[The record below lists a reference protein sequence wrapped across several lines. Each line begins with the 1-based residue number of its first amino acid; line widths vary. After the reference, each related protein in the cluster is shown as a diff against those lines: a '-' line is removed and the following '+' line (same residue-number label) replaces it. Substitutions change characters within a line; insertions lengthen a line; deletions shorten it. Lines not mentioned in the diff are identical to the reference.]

1 MVSQP
6 VFDDRP
12 RRRTAD
18 KDILLSVLTVAV
30 MVRDEEVHRV
40 GQSHVKDH
48 RCCAVPFPFRADVFF
63 LHDEGEGQLIKEC
76 RKWCNIPSRV
86 LTHAVNDARGQIH
99 DHMRSSVRWADAG
112 GVGDYNVPPD
122 PLLLACED
130 VAEVFAVTR
139 LDLFSTLIF
148 LS

>member
-1 MVSQP
+1 
-6 VFDDRP
+6 
-12 RRRTAD
+12 
-18 KDILLSVLTVAV
+18 

-63 LHDEGEGQLIKEC
+63 LQDEGEGKLIKEC

-99 DHMRSSVRWADAG
+99 DNMRSSASWADKG
-112 GVGDYNVPPD
+112 GVGDYKVPPA
-122 PLLLACED
+122 PLLLAREN
-130 VAEVFAVTR
+130 VAKGFAVTR
-139 LDLFSTLIF
+139 VDLRSTEIC